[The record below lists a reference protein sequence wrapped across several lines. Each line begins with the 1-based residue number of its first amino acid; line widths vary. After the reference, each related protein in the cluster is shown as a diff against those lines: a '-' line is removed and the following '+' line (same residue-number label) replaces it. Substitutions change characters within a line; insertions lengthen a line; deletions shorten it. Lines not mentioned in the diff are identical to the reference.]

1 MGDFGCGDGGWAPI
15 MKINGNKVKINP
27 RINSLLI
34 QKVER
39 SGKED
44 GQNLRV
50 FPERRQ
56 ESLACLHREG
66 AWNRL
71 SLISY

>member
-1 MGDFGCGDGGWAPI
+1 

-44 GQNLRV
+44 G
-50 FPERRQ
+50 
-56 ESLACLHREG
+56 
-66 AWNRL
+66 
-71 SLISY
+71 